1 MMRKILFI
9 PLLFLFITSSYADI
23 DTAWVA
29 RYDGI
34 AHGLDYGRAV
44 AADGDGNVYV
54 TGRTCVSGSYDEFGT
69 IKYDAVNGKEIW
81 VKRYDGPGTG
91 DDYGN
96 DLCLDPSA
104 NICVTG
110 VSTGSGTSYDY
121 ATIKY
126 EPDGGILW
134 SKRYNGT
141 GSSTDWPT
149 AIGAD
154 ASGNVYVTGYSYGTS
169 GDAEY
174 ATIKYKS
181 DDGTQLWAKRYT
193 DPAEE
198 DYYARDIFI
207 DNSGNCYVT
216 GETRTSGIYRDYVT
230 VKYSTD
236 GSELWA
242 RNYDGPAHDS
252 DQGTAITV
260 DNSGNVFVTGN
271 SRNASGNYDY
281 ATVKYDPD
289 GNQIWD
295 KTYDEDD
302 QNDNGKDITVDGL
315 GNIYVTG
322 ESNKTATSYDYAT
335 IKYDTDGN
343 RLWVR
348 RYDGGS
354 DYDYGSAI
362 FVDNSNN
369 VYVTGRSRLAASG
382 YDYATIKYD
391 TDGNQEWVVR
401 YDGPGSQ
408 GENAQDIF
416 VDDQE
421 NVYVTGYSKNASG
434 NDDYATIKYSPPQ
447 TAVEL
452 VNFGA
457 IGREGFV
464 DIRWMTEV
472 EVNNYKWL
480 ISRAQEKDG
489 VYKRIAEINAKGN
502 GPNSYSY
509 NDSLVVPNRKYWYK
523 LGDIEKGGT
532 ITWHGPVIAKPIE
545 GKKSPLSLLSPFPNP
560 GNGRVKIKYW
570 IPSYMSCSSVKVTL
584 KIYNLA
590 GQCVKTVVNKSQK
603 QGYYTAYWNGKDN
616 NGKPVTSGL
625 YFCRLTANN
634 KLTSKLLIRIK

>member
-1 MMRKILFI
+1 MTRKILFI
-9 PLLFLFITSSYADI
+9 IIFFLPAYTSFADV
-23 DTAWVA
+23 DTVWVA

-34 AHGLDYGRAV
+34 AHSIDYGRAV
-44 AADGDGNVYV
+44 AADDDGNVYV

-69 IKYDAVNGKEIW
+69 IKYDVNGNEIW

-110 VSTGSGTSYDY
+110 ASTGSGTSYDY

-126 EPDGGILW
+126 DPSGGILW

-149 AIGAD
+149 AIGVD
-154 ASGNVYVTGYSYGTS
+154 ISGNVYVTGYSYGTS

-174 ATIKYKS
+174 ATVKYKS
-181 DDGTQLWAKRYT
+181 DDGTQLWVKRYT

-198 DYYARDIFI
+198 DYYARDIFV

-216 GETRTSGIYRDYVT
+216 GETRTSGLYRDYVT

-252 DQGTAITV
+252 DLGKAIAV
-260 DNSGNVFVTGN
+260 DNSGNVFVIGKSKN
-271 SRNASGNYDY
+271 GSGNYDY
-281 ATVKYDPD
+281 VTVKYDPD

-295 KTYDEDD
+295 KSYDEEN
-302 QNDNGKDITVDGL
+302 QNDNGNDIAVDGS

-322 ESNKTATSYDYAT
+322 ESYKTATNYDYAT

-343 RLWVR
+343 RIWVR
-348 RYDGGS
+348 RYDAGG

-362 FVDNSNN
+362 FVDNSANL
-369 VYVTGRSRLAASG
+369 YVTGRSKLGTSG

-401 YDGPGSQ
+401 YDGPANQ

-421 NVYVTGYSKNASG
+421 NVYVTGYSRNASG
-434 NDDYATIKYSPPQ
+434 NDDYATTKYSPP
-447 TAVEL
+447 TAVKL
-452 VNFGA
+452 VNFEA

-480 ISRAQEKDG
+480 INRAKEKDG
-489 VYKRIAEINAKGN
+489 VYKRITELNAKGD
-502 GPNSYSY
+502 GPNSYNY
-509 NDSLVVPNRKYWYK
+509 KDSSVVPNRIYWYK
-523 LGDIEKGGT
+523 LGDMDMGAN
-532 ITWHGPVIAKPIE
+532 ITWHGPIIAIPIA
-545 GKKSPLSLLSPFPNP
+545 GKKSSLSLFQPFPNP
-560 GNGRVKIKYW
+560 GNGRVKIHYR
-570 IPSYMSCSSVKVTL
+570 IPCYMNCSPVKVSL

-590 GQCVKTVVNKSQK
+590 GQCIKTVVNKSHK
-603 QGYYTAYWNGKDN
+603 PGYYTAYWNGKDN
-616 NGKPVTSGL
+616 NEKLVTSGL
-625 YFCRLTANN
+625 FFCRLKANSKIKN
-634 KLTSKLLIRIK
+634 KLLVRIK